1 MAAYV
6 ILMRE
11 RMKNPD
17 EFATYAKMAPAA
29 REGHDLTPL
38 AFYGALTPLEGDP
51 ADGVVILQ
59 FPDTAAARAWYES
72 PAYQAALVHRK
83 LGADY
88 RVMIVEGV
96 AAA

>member
-11 RMKNPD
+11 RMKNAE
-17 EFATYAKMAPAA
+17 EFATYGKMAGAA
-29 REGHDLTPL
+29 RGGHEITPL
-38 AFYGALTPLEGDP
+38 AFYGALTHLEGDP
-51 ADGVVILQ
+51 AEGVVILQ
-59 FPDTAAARAWYES
+59 FPDVAAAKAWYES

-96 AAA
+96 PAA